1 MTKPTK
7 AQLIQIRKESY
18 REQTV
23 ECCGTC
29 RHFVP
34 HYMVPHFSGP
44 LRGKI
49 ESRCEAIILRGDVV
63 PHRVEYLSVCDLY
76 QPRDEAKSD

>member
-18 REQTV
+18 REQVV

-29 RHFVP
+29 RYFVP
-34 HYMVPHFSGP
+34 YYMVSHNSGP
-44 LRGKI
+44 LRGQV
-49 ESRCEAIILRGDVV
+49 ESRCEAIRLRGDVV
-63 PHRVEYLSVCDLY
+63 PHRVEYLNICDLY
-76 QPRDEAKSD
+76 EPRKDVAK

>member
-1 MTKPTK
+1 MVKPTK
-7 AQLIQIRKESY
+7 TQLIQIRDASY

-34 HYMVPHFSGP
+34 HYMVPHYSGP
-44 LRGKI
+44 LKGQV
-49 ESRCEAIILRGDVV
+49 ESRCEAITLRGDVARK
-63 PHRVEYLSVCDLY
+63 RVSYLGICDLY
-76 QPRDEAKSD
+76 EPRGDGVK